1 MDSQSVTI
9 SAITVSGCEGH
20 LPYLE
25 QSYDPAAIFIV
36 NSYNTLLHRVSIQN
50 ASGCG
55 LLSAN
60 SFNLSIE
67 DSSFY
72 HNQDPL
78 YRGARCYGGNARVV
92 FDRSSSPLTSYNT
105 VNIIK
110 SNFSFGFTTSLRQG
124 AGLSIELDNKAHYK
138 LEVYID
144 EVVAY
149 GNTGG
154 IGANIYIS
162 VSSDLA
168 LYKISIKNT
177 LSLYG
182 NIIVP
187 IDYPFLIVRYGA
199 GLYFAHRSENATQA
213 YLFVSNSTFSHNNAY
228 TGAGVLYNAVT
239 ANTVRVRLENCNF
252 LNNTG
257 DVGSAL
263 YMNG

>member
-1 MDSQSVTI
+1 M
-9 SAITVSGCEGH
+9 
-20 LPYLE
+20 
-25 QSYDPAAIFIV
+25 
-36 NSYNTLLHRVSIQN
+36 
-50 ASGCG
+50 
-55 LLSAN
+55 
-60 SFNLSIE
+60 
-67 DSSFY
+67 
-72 HNQDPL
+72 
-78 YRGARCYGGNARVV
+78 
-92 FDRSSSPLTSYNT
+92 
-105 VNIIK
+105 
-110 SNFSFGFTTSLRQG
+110 
-124 AGLSIELDNKAHYK
+124 SIELDNKAHYK

-199 GLYFAHRSENATQA
+199 GLYFAHRSDNATQA
-213 YLFVSNSTFSHNNAY
+213 YLFVFNSTFSHNNAY

-239 ANTVRVRLENCNF
+239 ANTVRVQLENCNF

-263 YMNG
+263 YMNGLDTFETHSVSGISAFLSNVTMDINQRSNLIDTSTFQSAMTVLNVASITFNKVSILNSLYNHRVDTVWLKHNF